1 MPESLVNIVLI
12 RRGFLA
18 TVQNIWNL
26 TLWPRPCLKYLK
38 TSILGPSLFR
48 NDGQLAARVGLG
60 ELVGL
65 LDVGGQLDEVV
76 GAPLPGAVGVDER
89 HAIGRRLPF
98 HEVHWKRTKRGDVA
112 YLV

>member
-1 MPESLVNIVLI
+1 M
-12 RRGFLA
+12 
-18 TVQNIWNL
+18 
-26 TLWPRPCLKYLK
+26 
-38 TSILGPSLFR
+38 GPSLFR
-48 NDGQLAARVGLG
+48 YDGQFAARVGLS

-98 HEVHWKRTKRGDVA
+98 HEIHWKRTK
-112 YLV
+112 